1 MSQAQLETQIQRKR
15 TELEILTKDQ
25 TALESAKHD
34 LSEEYKERNEN
45 YERLRER
52 LEQANQEI
60 DQSEREILQLNA
72 ELVAMRNQG
81 NDDAAASEELD
92 AEVRGK
98 LSDLSPQDCLDQL
111 MKEMAKTAQIMKDPA
126 ASRAGG
132 GGDPASGPPGSG
144 SSGGGEQ
151 GGGAASSSTGL
162 TQVAIHFERIQEF
175 ASFQLTSRYTFSQ
188 LCDDACRYW
197 GVDPQ
202 HGTLRDAHNVMWP
215 PQAVISLHLAERLE
229 LDGFRPVV
237 RLVSRQQGAAA
248 GGGEGGAAG
257 GDGGGGGMR
266 ARNKSKRGDGSGAIN
281 RDVLEDANWALDSDE
296 EDSDEDDSL
305 ALIKEWR
312 RMVNEEMSPFFHLPR
327 YAGKRSKFR
336 SLNSN
341 SSSAKQLSEK
351 CATWCKLL
359 MHAVFVFLVTL
370 TLFYRRRVV
379 TSYDAAH
386 SLKTSLIHQPFDGG
400 LNFTAAPFA
409 LDFEH
414 MHSVD
419 DFWAWMQG
427 PMLNTALPQL
437 DASGRLLVPGERDF
451 SLHQNKIMG
460 GVRMRQY
467 RAGST
472 LKTGG
477 CIKSTVVLSDGVQ
490 IGDAGV
496 VQGRECF
503 AEYSMDRQR
512 MYVASLSAA
521 SFSNGGEAGQ
531 EGFTH
536 SMGNILNARPVVTH
550 TSYYDRSSFAVELP
564 ADRGRA
570 LRMIWALRDSIWID
584 RGTRAVI
591 LDFNVLNLN
600 YYTMT
605 AGTLVVDFT
614 PGGPIA
620 TFHSFDTVTLSMVSW
635 EVLAGVGVVM
645 LFVFPL
651 PPPRSTPTP
660 NISISPPF
668 SFFFFFFFLLSSF
681 SFFLRIKQHPLHDA
695 PVPIRHW
702 AKLLDPRRR

>member
-15 TELEILTKDQ
+15 TELDILTKDQ
-25 TALESAKHD
+25 TTLESAKHD

-60 DQSEREILQLNA
+60 DQSEREILQLKA

-81 NDDAAASEELD
+81 NDGAAENEEIDAK
-92 AEVRGK
+92 VRGK

-111 MKEMAKTAQIMKDPA
+111 MKEMSKTAQIMKDPSSA
-126 ASRAGG
+126 RGG
-132 GGDPASGPPGSG
+132 SGSGGDPAVGRPGSG
-144 SSGGGEQ
+144 GGGSGGGEPV
-151 GGGAASSSTGL
+151 GGASDTPSGL

-215 PQAVISLHLAERLE
+215 PQAVISRHLAERLE
-229 LDGFRPVV
+229 LDGHRPVV
-237 RLVSRQQGAAA
+237 RLVSRQQGAASGRA
-248 GGGEGGAAG
+248 GVSAVADGDVGGGRGLRE
-257 GDGGGGGMR
+257 
-266 ARNKSKRGDGSGAIN
+266 RNTSKRGGAV
-281 RDVLEDANWALDSDE
+281 DKAVLEDHKWVLDSED

-386 SLKTSLIHQPFDGG
+386 SLESSLIHQPFDSG
-400 LNFTAAPFA
+400 LNFTAAPLA

-414 MHSVD
+414 MNSVD
-419 DFWAWMQG
+419 DFWAWMDG
-427 PMLNTALPQL
+427 PMLDTILPQL

-451 SLHQNKIMG
+451 SLRQNKMMG

-477 CIKSTVVLSDGVQ
+477 CVKSTVVLSDGVQ
-490 IGDAGV
+490 VGNAGV
-496 VQGRECF
+496 MRGRECF

-512 MYVASLSAA
+512 LYVASLSTA
-521 SFSNGGEAGQ
+521 SFGKGGELGK

-536 SMGNILNARPVVTH
+536 AIGNTLNARPVITH

-570 LRMIWALRDSIWID
+570 LQMIWALRDSIWID
-584 RGTRAVI
+584 RSTRAVI

-605 AGTLVVDFT
+605 TCTLVVDFT
-614 PGGPIA
+614 PGGPIT
-620 TFHSFDTVTLSMVSW
+620 TFHTFNTVTLSMVSMSHCSR
-635 EVLAGVGVVM
+635 VM
-645 LFVFPL
+645 SIHIRTHPHNISSSFPL
-651 PPPRSTPTP
+651 EKLEYLTPPAPLTSPPRPPRHTHKHKQTALIST
-660 NISISPPF
+660 NSASGKAFGF
-668 SFFFFFFFLLSSF
+668 S
-681 SFFLRIKQHPLHDA
+681 
-695 PVPIRHW
+695 
-702 AKLLDPRRR
+702 